1 MIKRTGIKEKRRVKK
16 GRCAIT
22 LELVP
27 WRSGR
32 RNIAVRGDES
42 GQPFFALQRQMH
54 RLFDDFFGDLS
65 PWNEWKGLET
75 AFAPRM
81 DVVETEKEI
90 NVTAELPGMEQ
101 KDIEVSLHDG
111 MLTLKGEKKRQS
123 EEKKEGFCHAER
135 CYGSF
140 IRSVVLPGEVDEGK
154 IEASYKDGVL
164 KIRLPKTEP
173 QKAQAKKIQ
182 IKAG

>member
-1 MIKRTGIKEKRRVKK
+1 
-16 GRCAIT
+16 
-22 LELVP
+22 
-27 WRSGR
+27 
-32 RNIAVRGDES
+32 
-42 GQPFFALQRQMH
+42 
-54 RLFDDFFGDLS
+54 
-65 PWNEWKGLET
+65 
-75 AFAPRM
+75 
-81 DVVETEKEI
+81 
-90 NVTAELPGMEQ
+90 
-101 KDIEVSLHDG
+101 